1 MYMKKSLTA
10 CLAVFCTV
18 FILASAATVSFAEG
32 RPEVMSGHNGYSQ
45 AEMYD
50 AVYEFVENGH
60 LWQCDNRPSD
70 GQDYSFDELD
80 RVGYIEYVVPS
91 REIALFQKSAKDG
104 YFYLHREDDGCV
116 YLDSQDQSCRAILQ
130 YTRVR

>member
-1 MYMKKSLTA
+1 MKKSLMA
-10 CLAVFCTV
+10 YLVIFCTV

-50 AVYEFVENGH
+50 AVYELVENGH

-70 GQDYSFDELD
+70 AQNYSLDELG
-80 RVGYIEYVVPS
+80 RVEEIYQEDIQDGGYQNV
-91 REIALFQKSAKDG
+91 
-104 YFYLHREDDGCV
+104 
-116 YLDSQDQSCRAILQ
+116 
-130 YTRVR
+130 